1 MFDRLLEFN
10 EEEYRKVYSFAVKF
24 AYSYLDKKP
33 KKVISVDDAIEV
45 ILAQYNFT
53 TGYLYYPEA
62 ERKRLRIYE
71 QMMTAKQYSDHKQY
85 NKWLH
90 TGANLWYKQ
99 SLQYA
104 IDLEDYVTET
114 IWKDAGVKYVEWI
127 AEIDERTCH
136 VCRDRD
142 GTIYPIDKVPEK
154 PHYLCRCYTI
164 PAKGEKA

>member
-10 EEEYRKVYSFAVKF
+10 EQEYRKVYAFAVKF

-33 KKVISVDDAIEV
+33 KKVISADDAIEV
-45 ILAQYNFT
+45 ILGQYNFT
-53 TGYLYYPEA
+53 TGYLYFPEA
-62 ERKRLRIYE
+62 ERKRLRLYE
-71 QMMTAKQYSDHKQY
+71 QMMTAKQYGDHKQY

-99 SLQYA
+99 SMQYS

-127 AEIDERTCH
+127 AEHDERTCH
-136 VCRDRD
+136 VCAEMD
-142 GTIYPIDKVPEK
+142 GNIYPIDKVPEK
-154 PHYLCRCYTI
+154 PHYMCRCYTI